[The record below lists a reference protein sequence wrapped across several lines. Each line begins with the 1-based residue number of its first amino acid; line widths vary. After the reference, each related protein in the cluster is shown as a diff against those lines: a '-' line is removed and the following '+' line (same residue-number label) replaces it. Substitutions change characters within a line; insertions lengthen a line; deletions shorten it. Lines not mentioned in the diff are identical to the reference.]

1 MQKLGSV
8 IVSLSAIAIAALL
21 GVLVHQNWRTH
32 AAPELSTPYHA
43 VALTNNQVFFGRIDG
58 LGSDYVVL
66 RDVFYIQSRVV
77 NAETKQV
84 ANVLVKRGGE
94 WHAPD
99 RMILNRQH
107 VLLIEPVKADSQ
119 VDKLIAEQN
128 KQAR

>member
-21 GVLVHQNWRTH
+21 VVLVHQNWRTH